1 MADENIVNGKK
12 YKVLQNGIWKIL
24 SFFTKASDVTFDD
37 GMNAEE
43 KIQEIEKNGF
53 GIEITQAEYD
63 ALSEEEKNSGVY
75 WVTDGQGGGGD
86 GGSIELDTTLSIE
99 GMAADAKAVG
109 DIKISYTDVVD
120 NLVSTSTKL
129 PLSANQGRLIKNS
142 LGTQVTYSLSGTTL
156 TITTK

>member
-53 GIEITQAEYD
+53 GIEITQSDYD
-63 ALSEEEKNSGVY
+63 KLSEEEKNNGVY
-75 WVTDGQGGGGD
+75 WVTDGNGGGG
-86 GGSIELDTTLSIE
+86 GGSIDPTLSIE

-109 DIKISYTDVVD
+109 DTKISYTDVVD
-120 NLVSTSTKL
+120 NLTSTSTNL
-129 PLSANQGRLIKNS
+129 PLSANQGKVLDANVKKCLQIVS
-142 LGTQVTYSLSGTTL
+142 FSGGTL
-156 TITTK
+156 TTKSF